1 MKKLILAVLIL
12 AAFTANAQDSSF
24 QEGLDAMN
32 NFGRYSSGA
41 KPNLDSALYCIR
53 KVAVH
58 PKLSSDSKYLLHEGL
73 AQSFVPQEPDSSDT
87 PPERIEFEKIS
98 YRIRKEVVVRLA
110 TDSLKILSDAAK
122 PILLLTQIQDNKDN
136 VNQLK
141 QLTNKF
147 IQKELS
153 PQKFYTDK
161 TGRYGLMIYQI
172 ISEKP
177 ELAALSKQLFTQ
189 IKTTLASN
197 QITNSDTL
205 SRSTQSKRAW
215 YRYLYAFTNYTE
227 AQTTKNPKQKEALL
241 RTAYEYSP
249 DLIDR
254 NNGGGYAYDRF
265 FLSGKK
271 SYQLSYLDYLTENST
286 DKKQILDVNLTI
298 ALTNP
303 QHKNRLREYYTA
315 NFSDQKS
322 FSNFWLE
329 SIEAKATTAPP
340 IALNLLDKTAFSNK
354 NNQGKWIMLDFWGT
368 WCGPCRAEHP
378 DLQNFYDS
386 TVLKKPESI
395 SLLTIACFDKE
406 EKVVAYMKEKNLSF
420 PVAMA
425 DNAIQKTY
433 NVSSYPTKILI
444 TPNRKYVVVPFN
456 IDWQEFIKNYSEI

>member
-1 MKKLILAVLIL
+1 MKKLILAIFIL
-12 AAFTANAQDSSF
+12 SSITANAQDPSF

-58 PKLSSDSKYLLHEGL
+58 PKLSSNSKSLLHEGF

-87 PPERIEFEKIS
+87 PERIEYIKIS
-98 YRIRKEVVVRLA
+98 YRIRKEVLAKLA

-136 VNQLK
+136 VKQLK
-141 QLTNKF
+141 LLINKF
-147 IQKELS
+147 IQKELT

-205 SRSTQSKRAW
+205 SRKTQGKRAW

-227 AQTTKNPKQKEALL
+227 AQTIKNPKQKEVLL
-241 RTAYEYSP
+241 KTAYEYSP
-249 DLIDR
+249 DLADR
-254 NNGGGYAYDRF
+254 NNGHGYSSEQF

-286 DKKQILDVNLTI
+286 NKNQILDVHLAI

-303 QHKNRLREYYTA
+303 QHKNRLRDYYTT
-315 NFSDQKS
+315 NFPDRKS
-322 FSNFWLE
+322 FSDFWLE
-329 SIEAKATTAPP
+329 SIEAKAASAHPV
-340 IALNLLDKTAFSNK
+340 ALNLLDKTAFSDKK
-354 NNQGKWIMLDFWGT
+354 NEGKWIMLDFWGT
-368 WCGPCRAEHP
+368 WCHPCRAEHP

-386 TVLKKPESI
+386 TVLKKPENI
-395 SLLTIACFDKE
+395 ALLTIACFDQE
-406 EKVVAYMKEKNLSF
+406 EKVVSYMKEKNLSF
-420 PVAMA
+420 PVALS
-425 DNAIQKTY
+425 DNTIQKTY
-433 NVSSYPTKILI
+433 NVQGYPTKILI

-456 IDWQEFIKNYSEI
+456 IDWQGFIKNYCEI

>member
-32 NFGRYSSGA
+32 NFGRYTGGNMP
-41 KPNLDSALYCIR
+41 KLDSALYCIR
-53 KVAVH
+53 KAAKH
-58 PKLSSDSKYLLHEGL
+58 PDLSARIKFMLHEGF
-73 AQSFVPQEPDSSDT
+73 AQSFIPQEPGSSNT
-87 PPERIEFEKIS
+87 PERVEYEKIN
-98 YRIRKEVVVRLA
+98 YRIRKEVLAKLA
-110 TDSLKILSDAAK
+110 TDSLKILSDAAQ

-136 VNQLK
+136 VKQLK
-141 QLTNKF
+141 LLTTKF
-147 IQKELS
+147 IQKELTS
-153 PQKFYTDK
+153 QKFYTDK

-172 ISEKP
+172 ISQKP

-189 IKTTLASN
+189 IKTSLASN

-205 SRSTQSKRAW
+205 SRNTLEKRAW
-215 YRYLYAFTNYTE
+215 YRYLYAYTNYTE
-227 AQTTKNPKQKEALL
+227 AQKIKNPKQKETLL
-241 RTAYEYSP
+241 KTAYEYSP
-249 DLIDR
+249 DLVDR
-254 NNGGGYAYDRF
+254 NHGGVYFYDQF

-286 DKKQILDVNLTI
+286 NKNQILDVHLAI

-303 QHKNRLREYYTA
+303 QHKNRLRDYYTT
-315 NFSDQKS
+315 NFPDRKS

-329 SIEAKATTAPP
+329 SIEAKASTAHPV
-340 IALNLLDKTAFSNK
+340 ALNLLDKTAFSDK
-354 NNQGKWIMLDFWGT
+354 NNEGKWIMLDFWGT

-386 TVLKKPESI
+386 TVLKKPENI
-395 SLLTIACFDKE
+395 ALLTIACFDQE
-406 EKVVAYMKEKNLSF
+406 EKVVSYMKEKNLSF
-420 PVAMA
+420 PVAMS

-433 NVSSYPTKILI
+433 NVQGYPTKILI

-456 IDWQEFIKNYSEI
+456 IDWQGFIKNYCEI